1 MNGGR
6 AAGAVVVR
14 KLSLAHARQL
24 LRDPITFFFLLV
36 FPFIFLTL
44 FAVTPAAEVGG
55 QKLDPISFGLP
66 AVLVLGFGNLALLG
80 TATTI
85 VEMRS
90 RGILRLFAVT
100 PVTRSQFL
108 VSTVP
113 VRLGIATFQVA
124 ILLALGLTI
133 GDLDAGA
140 LPRLLA
146 TCALGLLMFFALG
159 FLAGGYLRSVQATST
174 IMSGLLP
181 VAMICS
187 GIFVPFSV
195 LPEGFASAAKYFP
208 LTYLGDALQ
217 QDLAGA
223 DGMYSITIDWL
234 VIAGTALV
242 LAVLAILSFRWD
254 QGE

>member
-1 MNGGR
+1 MSGS
-6 AAGAVVVR
+6 AGALVVR

-24 LRDPITFFFLLV
+24 LRDPTTFFFLLV
-36 FPFIFLTL
+36 FPFIFLML
-44 FAVTPAAEVGG
+44 FAIVPAAEVNG
-55 QKLDPISFGLP
+55 KELDPISFGLP

-85 VEMRS
+85 VEMRG
-90 RGILRLFAVT
+90 RGILRLFGVT
-100 PVTRSQFL
+100 PVTRTQFL
-108 VSTVP
+108 LSTVP
-113 VRLGIATFQVA
+113 VRLAIAVFQVLV
-124 ILLALGLTI
+124 LLALGLTI
-133 GDLDAGA
+133 GDLEASK

-174 IMSGLLP
+174 ILSGILP
-181 VAMICS
+181 VAMIVS
-187 GIFVPFSV
+187 GIFVPFSA
-195 LPEGFASAAKYFP
+195 LPEGFESAAKYFP

-223 DGMYSITIDWL
+223 DGMYSITTDWL
-234 VIAGTALV
+234 VVAGTAVV
-242 LAVLAILSFRWD
+242 LALVAIFTFRWD